1 MSSNNGHKEVAQGTV
16 TRYQQTLETI
26 YETSEEDSQMPPTR
40 QVGSAK
46 PLMRSRI
53 PRAQRKPPQRKVVM
67 SEETMVRRAILTE
80 LEEIDKHW
88 ENLAKL
94 YATLLE
100 LMRKKR
106 TQG

>member
-1 MSSNNGHKEVAQGTV
+1 LILT
-16 TRYQQTLETI
+16 
-26 YETSEEDSQMPPTR
+26 
-40 QVGSAK
+40 
-46 PLMRSRI
+46 
-53 PRAQRKPPQRKVVM
+53 
-67 SEETMVRRAILTE
+67 VRRAILAE

-94 YATLLE
+94 YTTLLQ